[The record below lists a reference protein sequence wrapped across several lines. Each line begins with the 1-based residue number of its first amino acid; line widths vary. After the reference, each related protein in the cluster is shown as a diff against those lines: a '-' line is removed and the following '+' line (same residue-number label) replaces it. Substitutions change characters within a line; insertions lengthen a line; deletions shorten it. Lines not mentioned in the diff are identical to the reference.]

1 MGWRYLIFTVGGI
14 TLGCFILRFG
24 IFRFRES
31 PKFLLYRGRDAEA
44 AKIIQQIAAFNKR
57 DCQITE
63 ATFDKLTEEH
73 NAMTR
78 AGDAAVLGA
87 GKVQRETS
95 WSKKLQLELYRYKI
109 LFSTVTLARITTLVW
124 LTYFCD

>member
-44 AKIIQQIAAFNKR
+44 AKVIQQIAAFNKR
-57 DCQITE
+57 DSQITE
-63 ATFDKLTEEH
+63 ATFAKVTEEH
-73 NAMTR
+73 NAMTSS
-78 AGDAAVLGA
+78 GDAAVLGA
-87 GKVQRETS
+87 GKVQNETG
-95 WSKKLQLELYRYKI
+95 WGKKLQLELYRYKI
-109 LFSTVTLARITTLVW
+109 LFSTFTLARITTLVW